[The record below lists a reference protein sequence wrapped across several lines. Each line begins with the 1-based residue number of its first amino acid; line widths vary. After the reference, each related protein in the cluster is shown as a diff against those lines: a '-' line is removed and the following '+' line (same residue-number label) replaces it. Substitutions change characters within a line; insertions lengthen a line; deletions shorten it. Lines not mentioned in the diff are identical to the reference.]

1 MLVVKNLT
9 KKYQKTIANDDLT
22 FDVPKGNVSILL
34 GPNGAGKSTAI
45 KAIAGL
51 LRFSGQITING
62 HDNKSIEAK
71 RDLGYI
77 PESPSVYEL
86 LTVEE
91 HMQFIAKAYSLEK
104 GWEQR
109 SDELLTRFELDDK
122 RTKFGKEL
130 SKGMYQ
136 KVSVCCALLPQPK
149 LLLVDEPMV
158 GLDPRAIKELKTIFI
173 EERNKGTSLLISTH
187 LLSSVEDLWDQA
199 LILMNGKFAA
209 RRTRADVEVSGESLE
224 HLFFSIT
231 EGEGGAQAQ

>member
-1 MLVVKNLT
+1 MLIVNNLT
-9 KKYQKTIANDDLT
+9 KKYHKTIANDDLT
-22 FDVPKGNVSILL
+22 FDVPEGQVSILL

-51 LRFSGQITING
+51 LRFSGKITING

-71 RDLGYI
+71 RYLGYI

-91 HMQFIAKAYSLEK
+91 HLQFIAKAYSLK
-104 GWEQR
+104 SGWEQYAN
-109 SDELLTRFELDDK
+109 ELLSRFELDDK

-130 SKGMYQ
+130 SKGMHQ
-136 KVSVCCALLPQPK
+136 KVSICCALLPRPK

-158 GLDPRAIKELKTIFI
+158 GLDPRAIKELKNIFI
-173 EERNKGTSLLISTH
+173 EERESGTALLISTH

-199 LILMNGKFAA
+199 LILVDGKFAA
-209 RRTRADVEVSGESLE
+209 RRTRADVDASGESLE

-231 EGEGGAQAQ
+231 EGKGGAMDQ